1 MSFFSFSFFAEVT
14 PSACTPDKLKYS
26 LTSVA
31 MEPATSDLLLQLV
44 YEDKHVF
51 SLSGCGR
58 TQTITWAKNQ
68 TPKFNTR
75 EFGNRQRRRR
85 KTKSLIR
92 VVYKSA
98 HTLLDFNCLL
108 KYQSFI

>member
-44 YEDKHVF
+44 YEVKHVF
-51 SLSGCGR
+51 NLPGVDTFGLQLIQKRLSF
-58 TQTITWAKNQ
+58 AN
-68 TPKFNTR
+68 
-75 EFGNRQRRRR
+75 
-85 KTKSLIR
+85 
-92 VVYKSA
+92 
-98 HTLLDFNCLL
+98 L
-108 KYQSFI
+108 KL